1 MPIDTS
7 IVTHTPENTSA
18 FSIFFNAVDDTML
31 VFVTSIFPAKKKL
44 SFEHE
49 DSWLPILKSFQV
61 ILHP

>member
-7 IVTHTPENTSA
+7 IVVHTPENTSA

-49 DSWLPILKSFQV
+49 DS
-61 ILHP
+61 